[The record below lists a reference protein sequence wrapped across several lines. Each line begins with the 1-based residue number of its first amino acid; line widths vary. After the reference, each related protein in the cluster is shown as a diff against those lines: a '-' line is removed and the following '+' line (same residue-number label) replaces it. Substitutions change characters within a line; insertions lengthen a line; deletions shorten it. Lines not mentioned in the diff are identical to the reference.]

1 MKNKISRRQFLQV
14 ASASAAALLLA
25 SCSGNSASSVSS
37 SSVAS
42 SAASSVAASSETA
55 SSAAA
60 SSEAAS
66 TVTTTGKTLVVYF
79 SATGTTQGVA
89 QTIADTVG
97 ADLFEVVPSDP
108 YTSDDLNWT
117 NNDSR
122 VSHEHNDEGLRA
134 VALESTDVDGWD
146 DYDTVFIGYPIWWG
160 IAAWPMSSFV
170 AVNDFTGKTVIPF
183 CTSASSGIGQSG
195 DLLAELAG
203 TGNWLDGYRFS
214 SSTTAND
221 ITTLTESLNL

>member
-14 ASASAAALLLA
+14 AGASAAALLLA

-42 SAASSVAASSETA
+42 SAASSVAASS
-55 SSAAA
+55 AAA

-79 SATGTTQGVA
+79 SATGTTEGVA
-89 QTIADTVG
+89 QAIADTVG
-97 ADLFEVVPSDP
+97 ADLFKVVPSDP

-122 VSHEHNDEGLRA
+122 VSREHNDEGLRA

-183 CTSASSGIGQSG
+183 CTSVSSGIGQSG
-195 DLLAELAG
+195 ELLAELAG
-203 TGNWLDGYRFS
+203 TGSWLDGQRFS
-214 SSTTAND
+214 RGSSEAD
-221 ITTLTESLNL
+221 IASWVNGLNL

>member
-1 MKNKISRRQFLQV
+1 MNKMKNKISRRQFLQV
-14 ASASAAALLLA
+14 AGASAAALLLA

-37 SSVAS
+37 SSAAS
-42 SAASSVAASSETA
+42 SAASSVAA

-79 SATGTTQGVA
+79 SATGTTEGVA
-89 QTIADTVG
+89 QAIADTVG
-97 ADLFEVVPSDP
+97 ADLFKVVPSDP

-122 VSHEHNDEGLRA
+122 VSREHNDEGLRA

-146 DYDTVFIGYPIWWG
+146 DYDTLFIGYPIWWG
-160 IAAWPMSSFV
+160 LAAWPMSSFV

-183 CTSASSGIGQSG
+183 CTSTSSGIGQSG

-203 TGNWLDGYRFS
+203 TGSWLDGYRFS

-221 ITTLTESLNL
+221 IAALAESLSL

>member
-1 MKNKISRRQFLQV
+1 MNKMKNKISRRQFLQV
-14 ASASAAALLLA
+14 AGASAAALLLA

-37 SSVAS
+37 SSAAS
-42 SAASSVAASSETA
+42 SAASSVAA

-122 VSHEHNDEGLRA
+122 VSREHNDEGLRA

-146 DYDTVFIGYPIWWG
+146 DYDTLFIGYPIWWG
-160 IAAWPMSSFV
+160 LAAWPMSSFV

-183 CTSASSGIGQSG
+183 CTSTSSGIGQSG

-203 TGNWLDGYRFS
+203 TGSWLDGYRFS

-221 ITTLTESLNL
+221 IAALAESLSL